1 MFMILNCSYNKE
13 TESGSK
19 KHPATEAET
28 QDHHFSTCTPPAPM
42 TDATPLVLIMW
53 PCKLK
58 LDKEKSKV

>member
-1 MFMILNCSYNKE
+1 MILNCSYNKE
-13 TESGSK
+13 NESGSE
-19 KHPATEAET
+19 KHPATEAEA
-28 QDHHFSTCTPPAPM
+28 QDHHFSTCAPLAPM